1 LVDYSRCASD
11 LVVRF
16 VRTGG
21 DAGDVGCASGYNEI
35 RVVEH
40 YPTNLEAVEVLP
52 GVAAGARG
60 QAVIAAANTMA
71 DMMARWYSMFGEDGV
86 GLRGGTFHTTGL
98 TNVGFKMSGLKWVD
112 DLEVSGSVRWD
123 RATGAITGEVTMAGV
138 VVGSLTITWNDW
150 EPLAQAHAVG
160 VVDGKR
166 VDWWFAAP

>member
-1 LVDYSRCASD
+1 
-11 LVVRF
+11 
-16 VRTGG
+16 
-21 DAGDVGCASGYNEI
+21 
-35 RVVEH
+35 
-40 YPTNLEAVEVLP
+40 
-52 GVAAGARG
+52 
-60 QAVIAAANTMA
+60 MA

-112 DLEVSGSVRWD
+112 DLEVSGTVRWD

-138 VVGSLTITWNDW
+138 VAGSLTITWNDW